1 MTQAVEGVIEQHA
14 GRIKLTREQIGGVVT
29 DALEE
34 TRELLVNPQI
44 ATDRLRFRQLAAA
57 ARSALGSNVTA
68 SEEEA
73 ADAIDVGHELEEM
86 VDPASGAAIGAVLLQ
101 ALEAIVRGGPFT
113 RLLARFYS
121 ADRTTLVARTGLG
134 EGAEALM
141 ARFAFPASMRGGA
154 MVALTQQR
162 QSVFLPADCGF
173 SMAEHRWAQE
183 NGLPQFGVFPL
194 IVLGK
199 VVGCLYCDRAPG
211 AEIPD
216 RATVRYVKS
225 VADCVVD
232 AIGRRRQL

>member
-1 MTQAVEGVIEQHA
+1 MRSTWDTSWRRWSIPPRAPRSGPCCC
-14 GRIKLTREQIGGVVT
+14 RRS
-29 DALEE
+29 
-34 TRELLVNPQI
+34 
-44 ATDRLRFRQLAAA
+44 RQSCAA
-57 ARSALGSNVTA
+57 ARSHGCW
-68 SEEEA
+68 
-73 ADAIDVGHELEEM
+73 
-86 VDPASGAAIGAVLLQ
+86 P
-101 ALEAIVRGGPFT
+101 
-113 RLLARFYS
+113 RFYS

-162 QSVFLPADCGF
+162 QPVFLPADCGF

-183 NGLPQFGVFPL
+183 YGLPQFGVFPL